1 VYLKLVE
8 SNLQKLYLY
17 LLEKKDMDEKNWDYY
32 KEALYYACDYNIK
45 SSFYLFK
52 EVILEAEKNKEI
64 WIKPLSKKEK
74 EFHQKLI
81 DSLKSESKIK
91 LTARELEV
99 LALLSQG
106 LTNKEISKEL
116 FISEATT
123 KTHVLNIY
131 QKLEVNSR
139 VLAVQRGQE
148 LKLI

>member
-1 VYLKLVE
+1 
-8 SNLQKLYLY
+8 
-17 LLEKKDMDEKNWDYY
+17 M
-32 KEALYYACDYNIK
+32 
-45 SSFYLFK
+45 
-52 EVILEAEKNKEI
+52 
-64 WIKPLSKKEK
+64 
-74 EFHQKLI
+74 

-99 LALLSQG
+99 LALVSQG

>member
-1 VYLKLVE
+1 MY
-8 SNLQKLYLY
+8 
-17 LLEKKDMDEKNWDYY
+17 
-32 KEALYYACDYNIK
+32 
-45 SSFYLFK
+45 
-52 EVILEAEKNKEI
+52 
-64 WIKPLSKKEK
+64 
-74 EFHQKLI
+74 
-81 DSLKSESKIK
+81 SLKSESNIK

-99 LALLSQG
+99 LALLSQR